1 MPHLPENT
9 GTRLQFSDCIIPRL
23 EFLDH
28 QNYHIPWWKMFL
40 FFHRWMLKVQKQ
52 CKGDALWV
60 CASILTFDEHFR
72 MLIMYQVVFVFSGF
86 LTKYHRL
93 GNLTEINFLT
103 FSEGWKSEIRVLAFC
118 GKDFLPDLG
127 MAAFKLSGLPS
138 YNILIPLWCFPH
150 QWPHL
155 NLISS
160 PKSLFKYHHTVQ
172 AMGGGD
178 TIQSLA
184 QELHQSQRIQ
194 G

>member
-1 MPHLPENT
+1 
-9 GTRLQFSDCIIPRL
+9 
-23 EFLDH
+23 
-28 QNYHIPWWKMFL
+28 MFL
-40 FFHRWMLKVQKQ
+40 FFRWWMLKVQKQ

-127 MAAFKLSGLPS
+127 MAAFKLSGVPS

-172 AMGGGD
+172 AMGGGGHNSVLSTGATPVTKD
-178 TIQSLA
+178 TRINKTQVFPLAGKTDLKRKNHNAMWRVLYLSKIQTL
-184 QELHQSQRIQ
+184 
-194 G
+194 